1 MRKAIDP
8 NINAVKKVA
17 PAVKILPEH
26 SMTLSMLEKELEDR
40 KLGPATH
47 DPSFSLVE
55 RRADAG
61 VLKIKEPYYEKKVDY
76 SEGNV
81 IVLYPN
87 KPRKNRLVFKYR
99 NPTERKIEA
108 QPDDSKWVYYDVDLD
123 AVRAELAKNVFI
135 AGRMDSNE
143 FKEHQEFLHLLEEHL
158 KRLDRRPEHGEYE

>member
-1 MRKAIDP
+1 MKRAAVGSYDLPVERSTFGGKFPTAPREEKSEPDMRKAIDP
-8 NINAVKKVA
+8 NINAVRKVA

-81 IVLYPN
+81 IDLYPN

-99 NPTERKIEA
+99 NQTERKIEA
-108 QPDDSKWVYYDVDLD
+108 
-123 AVRAELAKNVFI
+123 
-135 AGRMDSNE
+135 
-143 FKEHQEFLHLLEEHL
+143 
-158 KRLDRRPEHGEYE
+158 